1 MIVGNW
7 MQTPPMTIGSDM
19 LVAEAKRLISE
30 NSLHALPVVEKDG
43 RMALLSSPCP
53 AHRSTHSA
61 SAWLAPS
68 TPPSTRSKGTAI
80 SACSTKEALSKCSVP
95 EPAWPK
101 CETLRLAAVAEIG
114 GAAMGGGLVS
124 RLRITA
130 SFAEVSHRQL
140 RDISHTSTGAGLRFS
155 RRRQRGQTRFA
166 GNQSRP
172 DPAGGTQR
180 LTACAGRPWPSGLS
194 SAPKFLTA
202 PPLQVLVWCIGPY
215 RARS

>member
-114 GAAMGGGLVS
+114 GAAMG
-124 RLRITA
+124 
-130 SFAEVSHRQL
+130 
-140 RDISHTSTGAGLRFS
+140 AGLGPVDIHVSQIIAATKHNMLANDSAAHRSDIAESSPPPSSCELESTFPS
-155 RRRQRGQTRFA
+155 PWVSLMSTRPSVPSPNCRLICRGLA
-166 GNQSRP
+166 
-172 DPAGGTQR
+172 
-180 LTACAGRPWPSGLS
+180 
-194 SAPKFLTA
+194 
-202 PPLQVLVWCIGPY
+202 
-215 RARS
+215 